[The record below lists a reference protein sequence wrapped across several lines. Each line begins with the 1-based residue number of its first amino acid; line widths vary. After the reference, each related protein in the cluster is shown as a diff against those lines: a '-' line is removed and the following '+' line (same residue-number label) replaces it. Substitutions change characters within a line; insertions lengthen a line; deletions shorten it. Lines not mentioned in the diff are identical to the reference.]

1 MTSDGPRLIRAA
13 YDDQTITVYQAYGP
27 QIAEP
32 AVRAGTFTGAFSRD
46 RMTWIKPSFGWMM
59 HRSGWGRKPG
69 QERVLAIE
77 ITRDGWEW
85 ALSHSCLSHFAPYAY
100 DSQEAWSAAKSGS
113 PVRVQWDPDH
123 ALTGGRLPRRAIQV
137 GLSGPAVERYVEEWI
152 VSISDVTALAHRVKE
167 LISSG
172 QADAAA
178 RQVPAERVY
187 PVAPALARRIG
198 ADPGDPADSGDPM
211 PPVEPAQEPAP
222 GGLS

>member
-1 MTSDGPRLIRAA
+1 M
-13 YDDQTITVYQAYGP
+13 
-27 QIAEP
+27 
-32 AVRAGTFTGAFSRD
+32 
-46 RMTWIKPSFGWMM
+46 
-59 HRSGWGRKPG
+59 
-69 QERVLAIE
+69 LAIE